1 MRRVSVTQYRRHVLI
16 FLVHPTDDEDLRRSQ
31 TDSTVNRNVFTA
43 SVGRAYCQTVFLR
56 GKFSNY
62 YQLHPLKCSR
72 ICCNTHA
79 NVLGSDF
86 SGGLSCNRADRLRN
100 DRQTLPSHMGNCAAP
115 ATITP
120 FVAAYPVSPICIK
133 LDIRALAIA
142 YKSQKHDTYFIIS
155 QRLIYL
161 IFHFIN
167 FFFFLFSIL
176 I

>member
-16 FLVHPTDDEDLRRSQ
+16 FLVHPTDNEDLRRSQ

-62 YQLHPLKCSR
+62 YQLHPLKYSR

-115 ATITP
+115 ATIIP

-142 YKSQKHDTYFIIS
+142 YKSQKHDTY
-155 QRLIYL
+155 LIL
-161 IFHFIN
+161 SFPRG
-167 FFFFLFSIL
+167 
-176 I
+176 